1 MRPPPRF
8 MPPPARLG
16 ARWYLLSGSV
26 NLAVLVALVW
36 IGYQQREVERQAFD
50 PYVPLEL
57 GAREVAMIF
66 LPPQAGSGDGDA
78 AIAENGNALEL
89 SRALAPIATAPVE
102 FVSPPLDVP
111 NRVTPVSRD
120 SSALATAIGTRRR
133 LGPSFID
140 GRVWKTPP
148 LTDQERIEI
157 SIRVA
162 QLDPVVRDRLAS
174 LLAEVPPDSFAFAMQ
189 QEWTKEIGGRK
200 WGIDQQWIHLGGIKI
215 PSALLALIPFPQG
228 NIFAARDATRYEAI
242 RREIIENAR
251 RQEDMEDIKS
261 NIKALRERIE
271 AERQLERER
280 VARRDSVVA
289 SRDTIIP

>member
-1 MRPPPRF
+1 
-8 MPPPARLG
+8 MPPPVRLG
-16 ARWYLLSGSV
+16 AGWFLASASV

-36 IGYQQREVERQAFD
+36 IGYQQREAERQAFT
-50 PYVPLEL
+50 PFVPLDP

-66 LPPQAGSGDGDA
+66 LPPQAGGGDGDA
-78 AIAENGNALEL
+78 AIAETRNALEL
-89 SRALAPIATAPVE
+89 SRALAPIAAAPIE
-102 FVSPPLDVP
+102 FVSPPLEVP
-111 NRVTPVSRD
+111 DRVRPVSRD

-133 LGPSFID
+133 LGPAFTD

-157 SIRVA
+157 AVRVA
-162 QLDPVVRDRLAS
+162 QLDPAVRERLAN
-174 LLAEVPPDSFAFAMQ
+174 LLAEIPPDSFAFAVQ

-251 RQEDMEDIKS
+251 RQEDMEDIKG
-261 NIKALRERIE
+261 NIKALRERID
-271 AERQLERER
+271 AERRLQRER
-280 VARRDSVVA
+280 VARRDSVIA
-289 SRDTIIP
+289 SRDTIIPEE